1 MTTIL
6 EKPYGL
12 HVSPKVFLPTTEKPS
27 HCQRVI
33 HSENAKVME
42 TDAVP
47 SDTVFTNESYK
58 NIFRRWC
65 LKIVDITVPEN
76 GLSTVK
82 IISRHSEGIFADHWD
97 IRIGK
102 GARALIVDESE
113 GAGYACRSCKIIVDE
128 EAKLDFVLLNKSS
141 GELITA
147 HTIIGRKNS
156 EINIF
161 QAHKNCKA
169 FSPSKIIL
177 EENAKGRIDCVYNI
191 SKDNHVEIIP
201 TSEHAGKNSS
211 STIEIFGVLDDNS
224 SVIING
230 LAKIGPE
237 SFESNGFQK
246 IHSLT
251 LSKDAKISI
260 LPNLEIN
267 NNEVKCSHSASVSN
281 IDPEHLNYLR
291 SRGIPEKISR
301 TLIVKGFIESRVEKF
316 PLKVQ
321 EDARKTLGIMELNE
335 DE

>member
-12 HVSPKVFLPTTEKPS
+12 HVNPKIFIPVIEKPS
-27 HCQRVI
+27 NCQRVI
-33 HSENAKVME
+33 HSENAKVTE

-47 SDTVFTNESYK
+47 SETIFVNEPYK

-65 LKIVDITVPEN
+65 LKIVDVTIPEN
-76 GLSTVK
+76 KSSTVK
-82 IISRHSEGIFADHWD
+82 IISRHSEGIFADHWN

-102 GARALIVDESE
+102 GSEALIIDESE
-113 GAGYACRSCKIIVDE
+113 GQGYVCRSCTIIVDE
-128 EAKLDFVLLNKSS
+128 ESRLNFVLLNKTS
-141 GELITA
+141 GVLISA
-147 HTIIGRKNS
+147 HTIIGKEKS
-156 EINIF
+156 EINMF

-169 FSPSKIIL
+169 FTSPKIIL
-177 EENAKGRIDCVYNI
+177 ENNAKGKINCIYNI
-191 SKDNHVEIIP
+191 SKDNHIEIIP
-201 TSEHAGKNSS
+201 TSEHIGKDSS
-211 STIEIFGVLDDNS
+211 SSIEVFGVLDDNS

-230 LAKIGPE
+230 LAKINSE
-237 SFESNGFQK
+237 SFQSNGFQK

-281 IDPEHLNYLR
+281 IDPEHMHYLR
-291 SRGIPEKISR
+291 SRGVPEKISR
-301 TLIVKGFIESRVEKF
+301 TLIVKGFIESRIEKF
-316 PLKVQ
+316 PQKVR
-321 EDARKTLGIMELNE
+321 EDARRILGIMELKD